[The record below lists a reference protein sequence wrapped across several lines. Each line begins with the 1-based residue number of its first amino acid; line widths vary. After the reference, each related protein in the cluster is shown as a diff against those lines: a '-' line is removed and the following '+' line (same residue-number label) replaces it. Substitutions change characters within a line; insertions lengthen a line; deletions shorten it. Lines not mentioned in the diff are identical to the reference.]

1 MVYQIVCFWYVI
13 FIISSCTS
21 FYFTHNV
28 FSFIFFPFIQYF
40 IYADIPFRYIHLGG
54 QFLSDL
60 SPTRKRVTV
69 CARVT
74 RVWEDR
80 SAPDATT
87 IFRCVRTLLPSSN
100 CFTTSCWIC
109 KWPLLPCVLRWTRSK
124 VKYEQA
130 VSMQWSEMPSQ
141 LTCRSRRLHAKIMR
155 LYGCIVVFQ

>member
-74 RVWEDR
+74 RVWEDQLMHLDIVFINEHVC
-80 SAPDATT
+80 SIHTVYST
-87 IFRCVRTLLPSSN
+87 ECCYIGELP
-100 CFTTSCWIC
+100 
-109 KWPLLPCVLRWTRSK
+109 
-124 VKYEQA
+124 Q
-130 VSMQWSEMPSQ
+130 
-141 LTCRSRRLHAKIMR
+141 
-155 LYGCIVVFQ
+155 